1 MLVENMKTV
10 LATTYT
16 FAIKAQQFH
25 WNVTGPN
32 FGELH
37 EFFGNIYEE
46 SFGAIDTAAEIIRAL
61 GAFAPGSLQE
71 FADETMIDDEEA
83 APTTGMDMI
92 ARLAEDNELMIDVL
106 NTAYETSELEQEYD
120 VSDFLAGRL
129 DAHKK
134 HGWMLHAYLGKQR
147 Q

>member
-1 MLVENMKTV
+1 
-10 LATTYT
+10 
-16 FAIKAQQFH
+16 
-25 WNVTGPN
+25 
-32 FGELH
+32 
-37 EFFGNIYEE
+37 
-46 SFGAIDTAAEIIRAL
+46 
-61 GAFAPGSLQE
+61 
-71 FADETMIDDEEA
+71 
-83 APTTGMDMI
+83 
-92 ARLAEDNELMIDVL
+92 MIDVL